1 MSLLKPEHNHPVVFR
16 RSQQRWSILK
26 KPRDMSEETFKRIL
40 LQRALIATPQP
51 AKEPW
56 GTYIT
61 RLATS
66 IGMDPAKADLFLKG
80 PFYRDKVRNVS
91 YD

>member
-1 MSLLKPEHNHPVVFR
+1 MSLLKPDHNHPVVFR

-40 LQRALIATPQP
+40 LQRALIATPEIP
-51 AKEPW
+51 GEPW

>member
-1 MSLLKPEHNHPVVFR
+1 MSLLEPNHNHPIVFR
-16 RSQQRWSILK
+16 RSPQRWSTLK

-40 LQRALIATPQP
+40 LQRAFIATPQP

-61 RLATS
+61 RLARN

-80 PFYRDKVRNVS
+80 PLYREKVRYVS